1 MHEYTGAG
9 SPFKSMKMRL
19 TFVSVILLFALAVL
33 ASATNGFCQST
44 PEKPV
49 YLDPSQTTER
59 RVADLVSKM
68 TLEEKV
74 SQMQNHA
81 VAIPRLNVPEYD
93 WWSEALHG
101 VARAGY
107 ATVFPQAIGLA
118 ATWDTELEHKVA
130 DTISTEARAKFNQAQ
145 AEGDH
150 SIYRG
155 LDFWSPNIN
164 IFRDPRWG
172 RGQETYGED
181 PYLTGQMGVA
191 FIKGLQGDDPKI
203 YKTIATAK
211 HYAVHSGPEST
222 RHSANIDPS
231 AHDVEDTYLPA
242 FRAAMVDG
250 KADSIMCAY
259 NSVNGSPACAN
270 QDLLVKTLRQ
280 NWKFNGYVVSDC
292 GAISDFFSD
301 NGHHFSPDAAHAS
314 AIAVKAGDDLSCGKE
329 YAALADAVHQ
339 GLIDEAAI
347 NQAVTRLFT
356 ARFKLGLFDPQGS
369 NVYSQ
374 IAASENATPA
384 HAELALQAAHEAIV
398 LLKNQGSIL
407 PLQSSVKTIAVIGPN
422 ADALDVLEGNYN
434 GAPLHPVTPLAGL
447 RAKFADKGSKVL
459 FAQGAPLV
467 AELPVVVPSSVFLDK
482 DGHAGGLTAEYF
494 ANGDYSG
501 NPITQ
506 RDARIDFDWNRVVP
520 VPVQGAKSFSVRWSG
535 SFQPLAPGGVSFTV
549 EHARCEPHC
558 ASTYAFRVSFDGK
571 EVASGSSNDPNDQG
585 HPLTFTVHFDDAKPH
600 PFKMEYSRSG
610 ADYGAGV
617 TLKWKPDVEQLRQQA
632 IQTANQ
638 ADAVVAF
645 VGLSPGLEGEEM
657 PVHVPGFAG
666 GDRTDIALPAVQRD
680 LLNSLSETGKPL
692 IVVLLNGSAL
702 AVDWA
707 QQHAAAILEAWYPG
721 QAGGTAI
728 ADVLSGTANPAGRL
742 PVTFYHS
749 VEQLPAFDSYA
760 MEGRTYRYF
769 REKPLYGFGYGL
781 SYSKFAYKNLRLS
794 SQKLN
799 AGASLHVTVDVE
811 NTSAIAGDEVAEL
824 YITPPAAPG
833 SPNQWLAGFK
843 RVHLDPHQV
852 GRVAFDVDAR
862 GLSLVDAQG
871 QRAVTAGEY
880 TIFVGGAQP
889 GETDTGLEQ
898 KLTIVGMQKV
908 EEAVAISGQSSI
920 RK

>member
-1 MHEYTGAG
+1 
-9 SPFKSMKMRL
+9 MKIRPAL
-19 TFVSVILLFALAVL
+19 VSAVL
-33 ASATNGFCQST
+33 LSSFAAVASATNGFSQST
-44 PEKPV
+44 PEKPL
-49 YLDPSQTTER
+49 YLDPSQPTER

-81 VAIPRLNVPEYD
+81 VAIPRLGVPEYD

-118 ATWDTELEHKVA
+118 ATWDTELEHNIG

-203 YKTIATAK
+203 FKTISTAK

-222 RHSANIDPS
+222 RHTANIDPS

-242 FRAAMVDG
+242 FRMAMVDA

-270 QDLLVKTLRQ
+270 HDLLDKTLRQ
-280 NWKFNGYVVSDC
+280 AWKFNGYVVSDC
-292 GAISDFFSD
+292 GAINDFYSE

-314 AIAVKAGDDLSCGKE
+314 AIAVKAGDDLSCGNE
-329 YAALADAVHQ
+329 YAALVDAVHQ

-356 ARFKLGLFDPQGS
+356 ARFKLGLFDPPGS
-369 NVYSQ
+369 NAYSQ
-374 IAASENATPA
+374 IAPSENATPA

-398 LLKNQGSIL
+398 LLKNDGNIL
-407 PLQSSVKTIAVIGPN
+407 PLQGSVKTIAVVGPN
-422 ADALDVLEGNYN
+422 AEALDVLEGNYN
-434 GAPLHPVTPLAGL
+434 GAALHPVTPLAGL
-447 RAKFADKGSKVL
+447 QAKFADKGPKVL
-459 FAQGAPLV
+459 FAQGSPLV
-467 AELPVVVPSSVFLDK
+467 AELPIVVPSSVFLDK

-494 ANGDYSG
+494 ANSDFSG
-501 NPITQ
+501 TPTTQ

-535 SFQPLAPGGVSFTV
+535 SFQPLAPGDVTFTV

-558 ASTYAFRVSFDGK
+558 ASTYAYSVSFDGK
-571 EVASGSSNDPNDQG
+571 EVASDSSNDPNDQG
-585 HPLTFTVHFDDAKPH
+585 HPLTFTVHFDDAKPR
-600 PFKMEYSRSG
+600 PFKLEYSRSG
-610 ADYGAGV
+610 ADYGSGI

-638 ADAVVAF
+638 ADAIVAF

-657 PVHVPGFAG
+657 PVHIPGFSG

-680 LLNSLSETGKPL
+680 LLNALAATGKPL
-692 IVVLLNGSAL
+692 VVVLLNGSAL

-707 QQHAAAILEAWYPG
+707 QQHASAILEAWYPG

-728 ADVLSGTANPAGRL
+728 ADALAGTANPAGRL
-742 PVTFYHS
+742 PVTFYQS
-749 VEQLPAFDSYA
+749 VDQLPAFDNYA
-760 MEGRTYRYF
+760 MDGRTYRYLHQ
-769 REKPLYGFGYGL
+769 KPLYGFGYGL
-781 SYSKFAYKNLRLS
+781 SYSKFAYKNLHLS
-794 SQKLN
+794 APKLN
-799 AGASLHVTVDVE
+799 AGAPLHVTVDVE

-824 YITPPAAPG
+824 YITPPTAPG
-833 SPNQWLAGFK
+833 NPNHWLAGFK
-843 RVHLDPHQV
+843 RVHLEPHQV
-852 GRVAFDVDAR
+852 GHVAFDVDAR

-880 TIFVGGAQP
+880 KVFVGGAQP
-889 GETDTGLEQ
+889 GETNAGLEQ
-898 KLTIVGMQKV
+898 NLTIAGSQKV
-908 EEAVAISGQSSI
+908 EEASAPSVQSPVRI
-920 RK
+920 VRK

>member
-1 MHEYTGAG
+1 
-9 SPFKSMKMRL
+9 MKIRPAL
-19 TFVSVILLFALAVL
+19 VSAVL
-33 ASATNGFCQST
+33 LSSFAAVASATNGFSQST
-44 PEKPV
+44 PEKPL
-49 YLDPSQTTER
+49 YLDPSQPTER

-74 SQMQNHA
+74 SRMQNHA
-81 VAIPRLNVPEYD
+81 VAIPRLGVPEYD

-118 ATWDTELEHKVA
+118 ATWDTELEHNIG

-203 YKTIATAK
+203 FKTISTAK

-222 RHSANIDPS
+222 RHTANIDPS

-242 FRAAMVDG
+242 FRMAMVDA

-270 QDLLVKTLRQ
+270 HDLLDKTLRQ
-280 NWKFNGYVVSDC
+280 AWKFNGYVVSDC
-292 GAISDFFSD
+292 GAINDFYSE

-314 AIAVKAGDDLSCGKE
+314 AIAVKAGDDLSCGNE
-329 YAALADAVHQ
+329 YAALVDAVHQ

-356 ARFKLGLFDPQGS
+356 ARFKLGLFDPPGS
-369 NVYSQ
+369 NAYSQ
-374 IAASENATPA
+374 IAPSENATPA
-384 HAELALQAAHEAIV
+384 HAELALQAAHEAII
-398 LLKNQGSIL
+398 LLKNDGNIL
-407 PLQSSVKTIAVIGPN
+407 PLQGSVKTIAVVGPN
-422 ADALDVLEGNYN
+422 AEALDVLEGNYN
-434 GAPLHPVTPLAGL
+434 GAALHPVTPLAGL
-447 RAKFADKGSKVL
+447 QAKFADKGPKVL
-459 FAQGAPLV
+459 FAQGSPLV
-467 AELPVVVPSSVFLDK
+467 AELPIVVPSSVFLDK

-494 ANGDYSG
+494 ANSDFSG
-501 NPITQ
+501 TPTTQ

-535 SFQPLAPGGVSFTV
+535 SFQPLAPGDVTFTV

-558 ASTYAFRVSFDGK
+558 ASTYAYSVSFDGK
-571 EVASGSSNDPNDQG
+571 EVASDSSNDPNDQG
-585 HPLTFTVHFDDAKPH
+585 HPLTFTVHFDDAKPR
-600 PFKMEYSRSG
+600 PFKLEYSRSG
-610 ADYGAGV
+610 ADYGSGI

-638 ADAVVAF
+638 ADAIVAF

-657 PVHVPGFAG
+657 PVHIPGFSG

-680 LLNSLSETGKPL
+680 LLNALAATGKPL
-692 IVVLLNGSAL
+692 VVVLLNGSAL

-707 QQHAAAILEAWYPG
+707 QQHASAILEAWYPG

-728 ADVLSGTANPAGRL
+728 ADVLAGTANPAGRL
-742 PVTFYHS
+742 PVTFYQS
-749 VEQLPAFDSYA
+749 VDQLPAFDNYA
-760 MEGRTYRYF
+760 MDGRTYRYLHQ
-769 REKPLYGFGYGL
+769 KPLYGFGYGL
-781 SYSKFAYKNLRLS
+781 SYSKFAYKNLHLS
-794 SQKLN
+794 APKLN
-799 AGASLHVTVDVE
+799 AGVPLHVTVDVE

-824 YITPPAAPG
+824 YITPPTAPG
-833 SPNQWLAGFK
+833 NPNHWLAGFK
-843 RVHLDPHQV
+843 RVHLEPHQV
-852 GRVAFDVDAR
+852 GHVAFDVDAR

-880 TIFVGGAQP
+880 KVFVGGAQP
-889 GETDTGLEQ
+889 GETNAGLEQ
-898 KLTIVGMQKV
+898 NLTIAGSQKV
-908 EEAVAISGQSSI
+908 EEASAPSVQSPVRI
-920 RK
+920 VRK